1 MVDGE
6 GTALDRPR
14 DQAPVSDVDAYKRVR
29 LHIAQL
35 LEERCEGSTDALN
48 VLARLETGLR
58 AVALYVQEDA
68 AKVEEAFQVGMD
80 AFLTY
85 ESGGGRSRSTRPQS

>member
-1 MVDGE
+1 MVEGE

-14 DQAPVSDVDAYKRVR
+14 EGVSDVDAYKQIR

-68 AKVEEAFQVGMD
+68 AKVEEAFQVGMN

-85 ESGGGRSRSTRPQS
+85 ESGKGSSPRRTRPGG

>member
-1 MVDGE
+1 MSGGE
-6 GTALDRPR
+6 GMAVDRPR
-14 DQAPVSDVDAYKRVR
+14 EGASDVDTYKEIR
-29 LHIAQL
+29 LYISQL

-68 AKVEEAFQVGMD
+68 AKVEEAFQVGMK
-80 AFLTY
+80 AFLDY
-85 ESGGGRSRSTRPQS
+85 ESGGGSRPRSTRAR

>member
-1 MVDGE
+1 MTDGE

-14 DQAPVSDVDAYKRVR
+14 EGAPLSDVDAYKEVR

-58 AVALYVQEDA
+58 SVALYVQEDA
-68 AKVEEAFQVGMD
+68 AKVEEAFQVGMQ
-80 AFLTY
+80 AFLNY
-85 ESGGGRSRSTRPQS
+85 ESGSGRPRSTRPS